1 MDVPG
6 GAWTVYS
13 SDVHSDIPTLI
24 LICIWGPGSL
34 ELGNLNYKFINLDF
48 K

>member
-13 SDVHSDIPTLI
+13 SDVHSDIPTYLY
-24 LICIWGPGSL
+24 LGSL

>member
-1 MDVPG
+1 MYLVEHELFTLQMF
-6 GAWTVYS
+6 TV
-13 SDVHSDIPTLI
+13 IFL

>member
-13 SDVHSDIPTLI
+13 SDVHSDIPTY
-24 LICIWGPGSL
+24 PGSL
-34 ELGNLNYKFINLDF
+34 ESGNLNYKFINLDF